1 MTLTQWLPFIET
13 ARGYKR
19 AWLLTDVSAGLTL
32 ALLSLPQAIA
42 YAIMA
47 GLPPI
52 YGLYSCVVVGIV
64 GSLMGSSEHLVPGPT
79 NSVAIL
85 IGGMVMASSV
95 PEVRENPTVV
105 IPLLALLIGGTQLL
119 FGLLKLG
126 NLTQFVSRSVVV
138 GFTAGAGLL
147 IALNQLAPL
156 LGVKQPDAGHM
167 LEQVWMTLQQLDGTN
182 FYALGIGLG
191 TILVTAT
198 APRWL
203 PRWLPAPLVV
213 VVVSAVV
220 VEVFNLS
227 AKGVMLVGDLPRT
240 LPAVH
245 LPLLNLRL
253 IADIADDALAMA
265 ILGCIETLSIAKS
278 IAMTTDQ
285 RVNNNQGCIGLGLG
299 NIAAAFFQCM
309 PGSGSFT
316 RSAFNFLAGAK
327 TRFAGV
333 LSGLWIIAILTAFGH
348 WVHYIP
354 LASLAGLLVV
364 LGFSM
369 LQWHHIRVAFRATR
383 SDAIVLVLTFVSA
396 LVLGLRQAIYVG
408 VISSLVLFLR
418 KASAP
423 HLVEYDLAGDQ
434 MREINE
440 HTERSHP
447 EISIIHVEGEL
458 FFGAAELFEDEVRR
472 LAHDRNIRVVILRMK
487 NARHLDAT
495 AVMALEALLKFLRT
509 DGRLLLISG
518 PSAGVMGVLRRS
530 GLLDEIGRD
539 CVFESEENLTA
550 STRKA
555 LVRARQFLG
564 KEAKPEVRVFYEQSR
579 AEKQSQGKPGIT

>member
-1 MTLTQWLPFIET
+1 MTWTQWLPFIET

-19 AWLLTDVSAGLTL
+19 DWLPADVSAGLTL

-52 YGLYSCVVVGIV
+52 YGLYSCVVVAIV

-85 IGGMVMASSV
+85 IGGLIMTSSV
-95 PEVRENPTVV
+95 PEIRENPTIM

-147 IALNQLAPL
+147 IALSQLAPL

-167 LEQVWMTLQQLDGTN
+167 LEQVWMTLQQLRDTN
-182 FYALGIGLG
+182 FYALGIGIG
-191 TILVTAT
+191 SILVTVT

-213 VVVSAVV
+213 VVVSAAV
-220 VEVFNLS
+220 VEVFRLD
-227 AKGVMLVGDLPRT
+227 AKGVMQIGDLPKT
-240 LPAVH
+240 LPDVH
-245 LPLLNLRL
+245 LPFLNLRL

-285 RVNNNQGCIGLGLG
+285 RVNSNQGCIGLGLG

-316 RSAFNFLAGAK
+316 RSALNFLTGAR

-333 LSGLWIIAILTAFGH
+333 FSGLWIIAILALFGG

-354 LASLAGLLVV
+354 LASLAGLLIVI
-364 LGFSM
+364 GASM
-369 LQWHHIRVAFRATR
+369 FQWHHIRVAFRSTR
-383 SDAIVLVLTFVSA
+383 SDAIVLILTFATA
-396 LVLGLRQAIYVG
+396 LLLSLQQAIYVG
-408 VISSLVLFLR
+408 IISSLMLFLR

-423 HLVEYDLAGDQ
+423 HLVEYDLAGDS
-434 MREINE
+434 MREISE
-440 HTERSHP
+440 KSERSHP

-472 LAHDRNIRVVILRMK
+472 LAHDHNIRVVILRMK

-495 AVMALEALLKFLRT
+495 AVMALEGLLKFLRAN
-509 DGRLLLISG
+509 GRLLLISG
-518 PSAGVMGVLRRS
+518 PSSGVMGVLSRS
-530 GLLDEIGRD
+530 GLLDQIGRD

-555 LVRARQFLG
+555 LVRAQQFLG

-579 AEKQSQGKPGIT
+579 GPKPQSQPGA

>member
-1 MTLTQWLPFIET
+1 MTLTQWLPFVET

-19 AWLLTDVSAGLTL
+19 SWLAGDLSAGLTL
-32 ALLSLPQAIA
+32 ALLSVPQAIA

-52 YGLYSCVVVGIV
+52 YGLYSCIVVAIV

-85 IGGMVMASSV
+85 ISSAVMTSTLPA
-95 PEVRENPTVV
+95 VRENPTII
-105 IPLLALLIGGTQLL
+105 IPLLALMIGGTQLL

-126 NLTQFVSRSVVV
+126 NLTQFVSRSVIV

-156 LGVKQPDAGHM
+156 LGVEQPNAIHM
-167 LEQVWMTLQQLDGTN
+167 LQYVWQTLEQLRDTN
-182 FYALGIGLG
+182 PFALAIGVG
-191 TILVTAT
+191 SILITVSAS
-198 APRWL
+198 RWL

-213 VVVSAVV
+213 VIASALAVR
-220 VEVFNLS
+220 VFNLD
-227 AKGVMLVGDLPRT
+227 ARGVKLIGDLPT
-240 LPAVH
+240 NLPEVH
-245 LPLLNLRL
+245 LPFFGVRL
-253 IADIADDALAMA
+253 FADIADAALAMA

-285 RVNNNQGCIGLGLG
+285 RLDSNQGCIGLGLA

-316 RSAFNFLAGAK
+316 RSALNFVTGAK

-333 LSGLWIIAILTAFGH
+333 FSGLWIAAILVVFRR
-348 WVHYIP
+348 WLHYIP

-369 LQWHHIRVAFRATR
+369 FRWHHIRVAFRATR
-383 SDAIVLVLTFVSA
+383 SDAAVLILTFVSA
-396 LVLGLRQAIYVG
+396 LVLSLRQAIYVG

-423 HLVEYDLAGDQ
+423 HLVEYDLAGDTL
-434 MREINE
+434 REIGGK
-440 HTERSHP
+440 TGRSHP

-472 LAHDRNIRVVILRMK
+472 LARDPNIRVVILRMK

-495 AVMALEALLKFLRT
+495 AVMALEALLKFMRA
-509 DGRLLLISG
+509 GNRLLLISG
-518 PSAGVMGVLRRS
+518 PSPGVMGVLRRS
-530 GLLDEIGRD
+530 GLLEQIGLD
-539 CVFESEENLTA
+539 CVFEAEENLAA

-555 LVRARQFLG
+555 LVRAQQFLG
-564 KEAKPEVRVFYEQSR
+564 RGVEPEVRVFYEQSNTG
-579 AEKQSQGKPGIT
+579 KQPDRPDE

>member
-19 AWLLTDVSAGLTL
+19 SWLLTDVSAGLTL

-85 IGGMVMASSV
+85 ISGAIMASSV
-95 PEVRENPTVV
+95 PEVRENPTII
-105 IPLLALLIGGTQLL
+105 IPLLALLTGGTQLL
-119 FGLLKLG
+119 FGVLKLG

-156 LGVKQPDAGHM
+156 LGVKQPDAAHM
-167 LEQVWMTLQQLDGTN
+167 LEQVWMTLQQLGDVN
-182 FYALGIGLG
+182 FYALGIGVG

-213 VVVSAVV
+213 VVVSALV
-220 VEVFNLS
+220 VEVFNLT
-227 AKGVMLVGDLPRT
+227 AKGVMLVGDLPKT

-245 LPLLNLRL
+245 LPFLNLRL

-285 RVNNNQGCIGLGLG
+285 RVNSNQGCIGLGLG

-316 RSAFNFLAGAK
+316 RSALNFLAGAR

-333 LSGLWIIAILTAFGH
+333 FSSLWIVAILALLGS

-354 LASLAGLLVV
+354 LASLAGLLIVI
-364 LGFSM
+364 GASM
-369 LQWHHIRVAFRATR
+369 FRWHHIRVAFRATR
-383 SDAIVLVLTFVSA
+383 SDAAVLILTFASA
-396 LVLGLRQAIYVG
+396 LVLSLRQAIYVG

-423 HLVEYDLAGDQ
+423 HLVEYDIEGDS
-434 MREINE
+434 MREIRDAS
-440 HTERSHP
+440 ERSHP
-447 EISIIHVEGEL
+447 QISIIHVEGEL
-458 FFGAAELFEDEVRR
+458 FFGAAELFEDEVRW
-472 LAHDRNIRVVILRMK
+472 LARDSNIRVVILRMK

-495 AVMALEALLKFLRT
+495 AVMALEGLLKFMRAG
-509 DGRLLLISG
+509 GRLLLISG
-518 PSAGVMGVLRRS
+518 PSPGVMGVLSRS

-555 LVRARQFLG
+555 LLRAQQFLG
-564 KEAKPEVRVFYEQSR
+564 KGAQPEVRVFYEQSR
-579 AEKQSQGKPGIT
+579 AEKQQSKPSV

>member
-1 MTLTQWLPFIET
+1 MTLRQWLPFVET
-13 ARGYKR
+13 VRGYKQS
-19 AWLLTDVSAGLTL
+19 WLLTDVSAGLTL

-52 YGLYSCVVVGIV
+52 YGLYSCIVVAIV

-85 IGGMVMASSV
+85 IGGMIMTSSV
-95 PEVRENPTVV
+95 PAVRENPTIV
-105 IPLLALLIGGTQLL
+105 IPLLALLVGGTQLL

-156 LGVKQPDAGHM
+156 LGVNQPNAIHM
-167 LEQVWMTLQQLDGTN
+167 LQYVWQTIEQLPGTN
-182 FYALGIGLG
+182 LYALAIGVAS
-191 TILVTAT
+191 ILVTVS

-213 VVVSAVV
+213 VVVSALVAG
-220 VEVFNLS
+220 VFHLDD
-227 AKGVMLVGDLPRT
+227 KGVKLVGDLPAN
-240 LPAVH
+240 LPHVQ
-245 LPLLNLRL
+245 LPFFGVRMF
-253 IADIADDALAMA
+253 ADIADTALAMA

-285 RVNNNQGCIGLGLG
+285 RVDNNQSCIGLGLG

-316 RSAFNFLAGAK
+316 RSALNFLSGAR

-333 LSGLWIIAILTAFGH
+333 FSGLWIAAILIVFGR

-354 LASLAGLLVV
+354 LASLAGLLIV

-369 LQWHHIRVAFRATR
+369 FRWHHIRVAFRATR
-383 SDAIVLVLTFVSA
+383 SDAAVLILTFASA
-396 LVLGLRQAIYVG
+396 LLLSLRQAIYVG

-423 HLVEYDLAGDQ
+423 HLVEYDLEGDS
-434 MREINE
+434 MREIKE
-440 HTERSHP
+440 KSERTHP

-472 LAHDRNIRVVILRMK
+472 LAHDRNIRVVILRVK

-495 AVMALEALLKFLRT
+495 AVMALEGLLKFLRAG
-509 DGRLLLISG
+509 GRLLLISG
-518 PSAGVMGVLRRS
+518 PSPDVMGVLSRS

-555 LVRARQFLG
+555 LLRAQEFLG

-579 AEKQSQGKPGIT
+579 AEKQQSKPGI

>member
-1 MTLTQWLPFIET
+1 MTLSQWLPFIET

-52 YGLYSCVVVGIV
+52 YGLYSCVVVAIV

-95 PEVRENPTVV
+95 PEVRENPAVV

-147 IALNQLAPL
+147 IALSQLAPL

-167 LEQVWMTLQQLDGTN
+167 LEQVWMTLQQLSDTN
-182 FYALGIGLG
+182 FYTLGIGLG

-213 VVVSAVV
+213 VVLSALAVHA
-220 VEVFNLS
+220 FNLA

-240 LPAVH
+240 LPVVH
-245 LPLLNLRL
+245 LPFLNLRL
-253 IADIADDALAMA
+253 IADVADDALAMA

-285 RVNNNQGCIGLGLG
+285 RVNSNQGCIGLGLG

-316 RSAFNFLAGAK
+316 RSALNFLAGAK

-333 LSGLWIIAILTAFGH
+333 FSGLWIVAILAVLGG

-354 LASLAGLLVV
+354 LASLAGLLIVI
-364 LGFSM
+364 GASM
-369 LQWHHIRVAFRATR
+369 FRWHHIRVAFRATR
-383 SDAIVLVLTFVSA
+383 SDAVVLILTFASA
-396 LVLGLRQAIYVG
+396 LLLSLQQAIYIG

-423 HLVEYDLAGDQ
+423 HLVEYDIEGDS
-434 MREINE
+434 MREIRDAS
-440 HTERSHP
+440 ERSHP

-495 AVMALEALLKFLRT
+495 AVMALEGLLKFLRA

-579 AEKQSQGKPGIT
+579 AEKQQSKPGV

>member
-1 MTLTQWLPFIET
+1 MTWTQWLPFIET

-19 AWLLTDVSAGLTL
+19 DWLPADVSAGLTL

-52 YGLYSCVVVGIV
+52 YGLYSCVVVAIV

-85 IGGMVMASSV
+85 IGGLIMTSSV
-95 PEVRENPTVV
+95 PEIRENPTIM

-147 IALNQLAPL
+147 IALSQLAPL

-167 LEQVWMTLQQLDGTN
+167 LEQVWMTLQQLRDTN
-182 FYALGIGLG
+182 FYALGIGIG
-191 TILVTAT
+191 SILVTVT

-213 VVVSAVV
+213 VVVSAAV
-220 VEVFNLS
+220 VEVFRLD
-227 AKGVMLVGDLPRT
+227 AKGVMQIGDLPKT
-240 LPAVH
+240 LPDVH
-245 LPLLNLRL
+245 LPFLNLRL

-285 RVNNNQGCIGLGLG
+285 RVNSNQGCIGLGLG

-316 RSAFNFLAGAK
+316 RSALNFLTGAR

-333 LSGLWIIAILTAFGH
+333 FSGLWIIAILALFGG

-354 LASLAGLLVV
+354 LASLAGLLIVI
-364 LGFSM
+364 GASM
-369 LQWHHIRVAFRATR
+369 FQWHHIRVAFRSTR
-383 SDAIVLVLTFVSA
+383 SDAIVLILTFATA
-396 LVLGLRQAIYVG
+396 LLLSLQQAIYVG
-408 VISSLVLFLR
+408 IISSLMLFLR

-423 HLVEYDLAGDQ
+423 HLVEYDLAGDS
-434 MREINE
+434 MREISE
-440 HTERSHP
+440 KSERSHP

-472 LAHDRNIRVVILRMK
+472 LAHDHNIRVVILRMK

-495 AVMALEALLKFLRT
+495 AVMALEGLLKFLRAN
-509 DGRLLLISG
+509 GRLLLISG
-518 PSAGVMGVLRRS
+518 PSSGVMGVLSRS
-530 GLLDEIGRD
+530 GLLDQIGRD

-555 LVRARQFLG
+555 LVRAQQFLG

-579 AEKQSQGKPGIT
+579 GPKQQSQPGV

>member
-1 MTLTQWLPFIET
+1 MTLTQWLPFVET

-19 AWLLTDVSAGLTL
+19 SWLSDDVSAGLTL

-52 YGLYSCVVVGIV
+52 YGLYSCIVVAII

-85 IGGMVMASSV
+85 ISSAIMTSSL
-95 PEVRENPTVV
+95 PAVRENPTII
-105 IPLLALLIGGTQLL
+105 IPLLALLMGGTQLL

-126 NLTQFVSRSVVV
+126 NLTQFVSRSVIV

-156 LGVKQPDAGHM
+156 LGVEQPNALHM
-167 LEQVWMTLQQLDGTN
+167 LEQVWNTLKQWRDTN
-182 FYALGIGLG
+182 LYALAIGIGS
-191 TILVTAT
+191 ILVTVSG
-198 APRWL
+198 PRWL
-203 PRWLPAPLVV
+203 PRWLPSPLVV
-213 VVVSAVV
+213 VIASALVVGIFHLDAR
-220 VEVFNLS
+220 
-227 AKGVMLVGDLPRT
+227 GVKLVGDLPT
-240 LPAVH
+240 DLPRVH
-245 LPLLNLRL
+245 LPFFGVRL
-253 IADIADDALAMA
+253 FADIADAALAMA

-285 RVNNNQGCIGLGLG
+285 RLDNNQGCIGLGLS

-316 RSAFNFLAGAK
+316 RSAMNFISGAQ

-333 LSGLWIIAILTAFGH
+333 FSGLWIGVLLIVFGR

-354 LASLAGLLVV
+354 LASLAGLLMVIAM
-364 LGFSM
+364 SM
-369 LQWHHIRVAFRATR
+369 FRWHHIRVAFRATR
-383 SDAIVLVLTFVSA
+383 SDAIVLILTFVSA
-396 LVLGLRQAIYVG
+396 LVLGLRQAIYIG

-418 KASAP
+418 KAGAP
-423 HLVEYDLAGDQ
+423 HLVEYDLAGDT
-434 MREINE
+434 MREIGVK
-440 HTERSHP
+440 TERSHP

-472 LAHDRNIRVVILRMK
+472 LAHDTNIRVVILRMK

-495 AVMALEALLKFLRT
+495 AVMALEALLKFLRA
-509 DGRLLLISG
+509 GNRLLLISG
-518 PSAGVMGVLRRS
+518 PSPGVMGVLRRS
-530 GLLDEIGRD
+530 GLLDEIGHD
-539 CVFESEENLTA
+539 CVFEAEENLTA

-555 LVRARQFLG
+555 LVRAQQFLG
-564 KEAKPEVRVFYEQSR
+564 KDTKTEVRVFYEKSQV
-579 AEKQSQGKPGIT
+579 EKQQTKTGV

>member
-1 MTLTQWLPFIET
+1 MTLRQWLPFVET

-19 AWLLTDVSAGLTL
+19 GWLLTDVSAGLTL

-52 YGLYSCVVVGIV
+52 YGLYSCIVVAIV

-85 IGGMVMASSV
+85 ISGAIMTSSL
-95 PEVRENPTVV
+95 PGVRENPTII
-105 IPLLALLIGGTQLL
+105 IPLLALLTGGTQLL

-126 NLTQFVSRSVVV
+126 NLTQFVSRSVIV

-147 IALNQLAPL
+147 IALNQLPPL
-156 LGVKQPDAGHM
+156 LGVAQPDAVHM
-167 LEQVWMTLQQLDGTN
+167 IQYVWHTLEQLSDTN
-182 FYALGIGLG
+182 LYALVIGVG
-191 TILVTAT
+191 AMVVTVS

-213 VVVSAVV
+213 VVASALAAA
-220 VEVFNLS
+220 VFHLDD
-227 AKGVMLVGDLPRT
+227 KGVKLVGHLPAT
-240 LPAVH
+240 LPQVQ
-245 LPLLNLRL
+245 LPFFGVRL
-253 IADIADDALAMA
+253 FADIADTALAMA

-285 RVNNNQGCIGLGLG
+285 RVDSNQGCIGLGLG

-316 RSAFNFLAGAK
+316 RSALNFLSGAQ
-327 TRFAGV
+327 TRFSGV
-333 LSGLWIIAILTAFGH
+333 FSALWIAAILIVFGR
-348 WVHYIP
+348 WVQYIP
-354 LASLAGLLVV
+354 LAALAGLLIV

-369 LQWHHIRVAFRATR
+369 FRWHHIRVAFRATR
-383 SDAIVLVLTFVSA
+383 SDATVLILTFLSA
-396 LVLGLRQAIYVG
+396 LLLSLRQAIYVG

-434 MREINE
+434 MREIKE
-440 HTERSHP
+440 KTERSHP
-447 EISIIHVEGEL
+447 EVSIIHVEGEL

-472 LAHDRNIRVVILRMK
+472 LVHDPNIRVVILRMK

-495 AVMALEALLKFLRT
+495 AVMALEALLKFMRAG
-509 DGRLLLISG
+509 GRLLLISG
-518 PSAGVMGVLRRS
+518 PSRGVMGVLTRS
-530 GLLDEIGRD
+530 GLLDDIGRD
-539 CVFESEENLTA
+539 CVFEAEENLTA

-555 LVRARQFLG
+555 LVRAQQFLG

-579 AEKQSQGKPGIT
+579 AEKQQGKPAV